1 LDTWL
6 GRVALGRVELTEI
19 VDTWISEPYGDR
31 DEYHDRGSSGE
42 APPGG
47 PAARGAGHG
56 QRGHDRYY
64 GISQQNFYVWSAR
77 YHELGPDGLKDPSRR
92 PKTSPKAT
100 HVDVVGKI
108 LTGPRHHRIDAE
120 EF

>member
-1 LDTWL
+1 MSTTIEDRQVRRRLAVLRHAEQVT
-6 GRVALGRVELTEI
+6 GNVAMTC
-19 VDTWISEPYGDR
+19 
-31 DEYHDRGSSGE
+31 
-42 APPGG
+42 
-47 PAARGAGHG
+47 
-56 QRGHDRYY
+56 RYY
-64 GISQQNFYVWSAR
+64 GISQQNLYVWSAR